1 MIEFL
6 IRDAT
11 RTFFF
16 FLLLIFTSDKLSRV
30 KTKIPYDRFRSGG
43 WSFGTQK
50 FKDVSTTRYARQT
63 YIYSAISYLR
73 NRNFD
78 GLDIDWEYPKG
89 GDDKKNYVL
98 LLKGKRNNT
107 ETINAILCTGIF
119 HVFT

>member
-1 MIEFL
+1 MH
-6 IRDAT
+6 
-11 RTFFF
+11 
-16 FLLLIFTSDKLSRV
+16 
-30 KTKIPYDRFRSGG
+30 DRFRSGG

-98 LLKGKRNNT
+98 LLKGKYNDIYVLIYFILLLEELCNT
-107 ETINAILCTGIF
+107 FVKLLIKTVLVVASFNIRMNDKKQPNASK
-119 HVFT
+119 